1 MTISLGRLSAFP
13 CFSVINE
20 LIGNQNGVVGGYVTV
35 FKDEVE
41 GCKPGRLYLE
51 RNAPV
56 RFSANRRE

>member
-41 GCKPGRLYLE
+41 G
-51 RNAPV
+51 AV
-56 RFSANRRE
+56 NRVVSI